1 MAQNTSNRLASEY
14 KKIKGALHSQILR
27 EIDLE
32 SLSRLDDE
40 RARRQLG
47 DFIAGR
53 LTRERTPLAYA
64 ERERLTK
71 ELLNE
76 IFGLGPLEILLQ
88 DDGISDILINGAHQ
102 VYIER
107 RGLLELTDVEF
118 DDDSHLRR
126 IIDSIVSR
134 VGRRID
140 ESSPMVDARL
150 HDGSRVNAIIPPLS
164 LTGPVVSIRRFG
176 RDPLTEKELV
186 ENDSMSSEMLALLSA
201 TVRGKLNI
209 LISGGTGSGKT
220 TLLMSSLLTSRLPRG
235 SLPSKTLPSC
245 SSYRTIA

>member
-1 MAQNTSNRLASEY
+1 MARDIGNRIASEY
-14 KKIKGALHSQILR
+14 KKIKSALHSQILR

-32 SLSRLDDE
+32 SISRLDDE

-53 LTRERTPLAYA
+53 LTRERTPLTYA

-88 DDGISDILINGAHQ
+88 DESISDILINGPHQ
-102 VYIER
+102 IYIER

-118 DDDSHLRR
+118 DDDAHLSR
-126 IIDSIVSR
+126 ILYSIVSR
-134 VGRRID
+134 VGRRVD

-150 HDGSRVNAIIPPLS
+150 ADGSRVNAIIPPLS
-164 LTGPVVSIRRFG
+164 LTGAVVSIRRFG
-176 RDPLTEKELV
+176 TDPLTEEQLV
-186 ENDSMSSEMLALLSA
+186 TYESLTPQMLALLTA
-201 TVRGKLNI
+201 TVRGKLNV
-209 LISGGTGSGKT
+209 
-220 TLLMSSLLTSRLPRG
+220 LMADLRPDATDFVAVQAS
-235 SLPSKTLPSC
+235 
-245 SSYRTIA
+245 